1 MTGRAVSSSM
11 GGGCGPPLTPMN
23 MDVRGMHG
31 STYAMPA
38 SLRSYGGRRGA
49 TTSAIAVDN
58 FNINPEDAAED
69 TDIEEIF
76 PNA

>member
-1 MTGRAVSSSM
+1 MAGRAKSSSS
-11 GGGCGPPLTPMN
+11 GGGHGAPLPLVN
-23 MDVRGMHG
+23 VGVCGMHG

-49 TTSAIAVDN
+49 AMSAIAVDN